1 MNVAYKQN
9 TIQLYTLE
17 DAEKLIDYRRAKE
30 YRRKKFCQSVK
41 KFTYFLLQKLCG
53 LAFIA
58 IGIIIPAVCD
68 KDVTISILVIPL
80 GLYLLITRKRI
91 MTFMS

>member
-1 MNVAYKQN
+1 MDYN
-9 TIQLYTLE
+9 T
-17 DAEKLIDYRRAKE
+17 KLTYSQFKRMQKE
-30 YRRKKFCQSVK
+30 KFCQSVK